1 VASYGKVSAITARE
15 ACPFP
20 AGGVLPGRMQRRKPA
35 GCAASGTSHWL
46 ASRAT
51 GLPEYALADLS
62 NRTGTLGNAS
72 VAAAVCNMPPSLA
85 RGLVPPVADEN
96 HRRAAKTSDARG
108 RRRGT
113 VFKRSS
119 VVGPKLES

>member
-1 VASYGKVSAITARE
+1 MASYGKVSAITARD

-20 AGGVLPGRMQRRKPA
+20 AGGVLPGRMQRRKSA

-62 NRTGTLGNAS
+62 NRTGTLGNAC
-72 VAAAVCNMPPSLA
+72 VAAAVCNTPPSLA
-85 RGLVPPVADEN
+85 RGLVPPLADEN
-96 HRRAAKTSDARG
+96 HRAAKTSDVRE

-119 VVGPKLES
+119 VVGAKLES